1 MKIAILIR
9 RYITVGGAERY
20 AVEVARRLAEK
31 HEVHIFAQEYGSSL
45 CHWRTLVS
53 AVPSGRIWLGTMFRH
68 VVPGQSISINP
79 VACACDPCGGNGVFG
94 FWLRFGLVTGRCGH
108 APGPKP
114 RQKDQ
119 KSPLGIALK

>member
-1 MKIAILIR
+1 MAVHFAIDALWFPPSRQDGFGWERCSR
-9 RYITVGGAERY
+9 R
-20 AVEVARRLAEK
+20 
-31 HEVHIFAQEYGSSL
+31 
-45 CHWRTLVS
+45 
-53 AVPSGRIWLGTMFRH
+53 

-94 FWLRFGLVTGRCGH
+94 FWLRFGLVTGRCGP